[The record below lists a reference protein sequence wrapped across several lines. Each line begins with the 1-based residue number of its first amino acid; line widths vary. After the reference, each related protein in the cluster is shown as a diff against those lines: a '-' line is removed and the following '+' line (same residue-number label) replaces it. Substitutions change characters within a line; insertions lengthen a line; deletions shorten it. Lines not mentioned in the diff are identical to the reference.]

1 MEKNNSENK
10 PYHTQRN
17 NKLKSNGSNVTS
29 MIANLSVGAFA
40 VEWEELRSIFVNLKV
55 LYEG

>member
-17 NKLKSNGSNVTS
+17 KKLKSNGSNVTS
-29 MIANLSVGAFA
+29 MIANLSVGDFV
-40 VEWEELRSIFVNLKV
+40 VEWEELRSISVNLKV